1 VDRLPGR
8 DDRGRRE
15 RLLAWG
21 TLAGSLGAEFAVVPG
36 NDVAAT
42 LLEYARAR
50 GATTL
55 ILGARAARRSRPW
68 RRRLADRI
76 ARVRPDLDLV
86 LLHIA
91 RTKGVARPPST
102 PVPVARRAGALVLAT
117 LACAVTTAV
126 AALLLRV
133 FDLSNVVMLFLL
145 TVVLIAL
152 RWGRG
157 AGALAALLSVASFD
171 FFFVP
176 PVMSFHVS
184 DTQYIFTFVL
194 MLVVALVTGQL
205 AARLRAE
212 AVTATAGERRAT
224 TLARIARDLSAATL
238 NAHIAELCVS
248 TIGPLFMARGAL
260 VLPDDD
266 GTVAKGEID
275 FVDAS
280 VAQWVYDNAEAAG
293 PGTST
298 LSASGTCYFPL
309 VAPLRTRGVLVLLPG
324 GDTPWEPDD
333 RRLLDAC
340 CALMALALERIHFV
354 DVARD
359 TQVRMEGERLRNALL
374 AAVSH
379 DLKTPLTAISGLAET
394 LQSANG
400 LAEAE
405 RDIVARA
412 IHQQIL
418 QLHRLVSNL
427 LDQARMQSDGVH
439 LDRQWHSLD
448 EIVGSALA
456 HAQSSIGKH
465 IVHTDIAGTL
475 PLVELDAIL
484 FERVLVNLL
493 DNAAKHTPVDAVIW
507 IRAAVMDQ
515 HLHVWM
521 DDEGPGLPPDLPPEA
536 LFEPFTRGITES
548 SVSGVGLGLALCR
561 SIVLAHGG
569 TIKASQRT
577 PRGARFEIRL
587 PLGSP
592 PDIESEVLT

>member
-1 VDRLPGR
+1 MSHDVRVPSSPAAD
-8 DDRGRRE
+8 
-15 RLLAWG
+15 
-21 TLAGSLGAEFAVVPG
+21 AGEDFLRMGVPM
-36 NDVAAT
+36 
-42 LLEYARAR
+42 
-50 GATTL
+50 
-55 ILGARAARRSRPW
+55 AAR
-68 RRRLADRI
+68 
-76 ARVRPDLDLV
+76 
-86 LLHIA
+86 
-91 RTKGVARPPST
+91 
-102 PVPVARRAGALVLAT
+102 VPVARRAWALVLAT
-117 LACAVTTAV
+117 ITCALTTAV

-145 TVVLIAL
+145 TVVLISL
-152 RWGRG
+152 RWGRA

-176 PVMSFHVS
+176 PVLSFHVS

-238 NAHIAELCVS
+238 HAHIAELCVS

-260 VLPDDD
+260 VLPDDNGNVVGVD
-266 GTVAKGEID
+266 AD

-280 VAQWVYDNAEAAG
+280 VAQWVHDNAEAAG
-293 PGTST
+293 PGTRT
-298 LSASGTCYFPL
+298 LSGSGPCYLPL
-309 VAPLRTRGVLVLLPG
+309 IAPLRTRGVLVLLLPT
-324 GDTPWEPDD
+324 GDAGWEPEE

-340 CALMALALERIHFV
+340 CSLVALALERIHFV
-354 DVARD
+354 DVARQ
-359 TQVRMEGERLRNALL
+359 TQVRMEGESLRNALL

-400 LAEAE
+400 LAEDE
-405 RDIVARA
+405 RDVVARA

-418 QLHRLVSNL
+418 QLQRLVGNL
-427 LDQARMQSDGVH
+427 LDQARMQSGGVR

-456 HAQSSIGKH
+456 HAQSWVGKH
-465 IVHTDIAGTL
+465 IVRTDIAATL

-493 DNAAKHTPVDAVIW
+493 DNAVKHTPADAAIW
-507 IRAAVMDQ
+507 IRAAVMGPY
-515 HLHVWM
+515 LHVWM
-521 DDEGPGLPPDLPPEA
+521 DDEGAGLPRDLPPEA

-548 SVSGVGLGLALCR
+548 SVSGVGLGLALSR
-561 SIVLAHGG
+561 TIILAHGG
-569 TIKASQRT
+569 SITASQRT

-587 PLGSP
+587 PLGTP
-592 PDIESEVLT
+592 PDIESETLP